1 MDRELRPN
9 NIRNGL
15 SLFMGNLSR
24 GCCENIHRDTGAI
37 TLRDNLV
44 LRHCYTLNGNGPS
57 FRSNVATIR
66 HKLPPPIYI
75 YVYRAEIPFD
85 FDTDRSL
92 GRVSSHCVHTR
103 SLLSLYLKNG
113 LLSGYC
119 FVLRRF
125 DTRRYKNAIQSIP
138 PGYVRPDVAIP

>member
-66 HKLPPPIYI
+66 HKLPPPIYMYTERKFHSI
-75 YVYRAEIPFD
+75 STPIVRSVAFRAIVYTHVLCCRSILRTAYYPDIVSYCAALTCV
-85 FDTDRSL
+85 DTR
-92 GRVSSHCVHTR
+92 TR
-103 SLLSLYLKNG
+103 SSRY
-113 LLSGYC
+113 
-119 FVLRRF
+119 RRV
-125 DTRRYKNAIQSIP
+125 T
-138 PGYVRPDVAIP
+138 